1 MKYCMMIVTFTDE
14 NEADRIVTELLD
26 RKLIACAQMQDI
38 RSRYVWKGEQIRDRE
53 VLVFM
58 KTKAALYSKVEEC
71 VRDMHSYEVPEII
84 AVPIDKGLPE
94 YLGWIDENTSD
105 FERNPKHS

>member
-38 RSRYVWKGEQIRDRE
+38 CSRYVWKGEQVRDRE

-94 YLGWIDENTSD
+94 YLGWIDENTL
-105 FERNPKHS
+105 

>member
-14 NEADRIVTELLD
+14 NEADRVVSELLD

-38 RSRYVWKGEQIRDRE
+38 RSKYVWKGEQVRDSE

-58 KTKAALYSKVEEC
+58 KTRADLYAKVEEC
-71 VRDMHSYEVPEII
+71 VRGMHSYEVPEII
-84 AVPIDKGLPE
+84 AVPIEKGLPE
-94 YLGWIDENTSD
+94 YLTWIDDNIL
-105 FERNPKHS
+105 

>member
-26 RKLIACAQMQDI
+26 RKLIVCAQMQDI
-38 RSRYVWKGEQIRDRE
+38 CSRYVWKGEQVRDRE

-94 YLGWIDENTSD
+94 YLGWIDENTL
-105 FERNPKHS
+105 